1 MKFLTGTQSSFDQL
15 VGGDNIELVSF
26 SRIYCS
32 LTSPEDDQMMFNYP
46 LIKSFNYQTGLQ
58 STEETLRF
66 IGGDRDLVGER
77 STEDEKNTDLD
88 RFFHRNIKDLSSFY
102 VKQTMLLSFDKLS
115 FSRSESFLL
124 PD

>member
-77 STEDEKNTDLD
+77 STEDEKNTALD

>member
-77 STEDEKNTDLD
+77 STEDEKNTALD
-88 RFFHRNIKDLSSFY
+88 RFFHRNIKDLSS
-102 VKQTMLLSFDKLS
+102 Q
-115 FSRSESFLL
+115 L
-124 PD
+124 PGTVFNIEVDQPGIRAEFNRKAI